1 MATKTK
7 GDTEGDAPD
16 ITVASRDAF
25 ESDQSNSGDK
35 QNSSI
40 SGDGVQ
46 QPTKDKNEEED
57 FAKGKSWRFWAI
69 FPAIMFTTLL
79 SAIEVTVLSTA
90 MPTIVHELD
99 VGNSYAWI
107 INSFLLTSTAFLPVI
122 GQLADAWGRR
132 WPTIISV
139 AIFTVGS
146 GICGGANNAETLIV
160 GRAIQGLGSGGL
172 NMLIDLIICDLIP
185 LRERGKFIGLVNLVF
200 AVGLFTGPFIGG
212 SIVQQTSWRWV
223 FWISVPIGGVSLL
236 MLYAFLRVNYVHAP
250 FKERVKTID
259 YIGNIMV
266 LGSTTAILY
275 ALTYAGTEYAWT
287 DGRVLAPLIIGLAGM
302 VAFHSYEASRFCSHP
317 TIPPHLFGNRTS
329 SIAFLIT
336 FLHALM
342 TPWTLYFL
350 PVYFQAVQLVSP
362 SRSGVQILPT
372 VCAMIPPALIAG
384 QYLSRTGR
392 YKLLHVVGSIF
403 MAAGLGSFAALNRD
417 SSTAAWVCLQMIPS
431 FGNGLLTTSLLPAVQ
446 ACLTDE
452 DNASSTSTW
461 AYVRSYGAIWGVTIP
476 ATTFNNIFSR
486 NLWKISDPAVRAALG
501 GGNAYSYAARDFIKS
516 FPVEAQNEIR
526 EVYTDALRI
535 SWAVAAGIMG
545 LAVVFSFFE
554 KDVALRA
561 SLQTQFGIKEE
572 QKEKDEEASK
582 PGEK

>member
-212 SIVQQTSWRWV
+212 SIVQHTSWRWV

-266 LGSTTAILY
+266 LGSTTAIL
-275 ALTYAGTEYAWT
+275 
-287 DGRVLAPLIIGLAGM
+287 
-302 VAFHSYEASRFCSHP
+302 HP

-342 TPWTLYFL
+342 TLWTLYFL